1 MLESIRVTEK
11 LRWPE
16 LELAKKSVLLN
27 PTERNDTSQA
37 DLQQLSV
44 GILKE
49 IFTGSNG
56 YNVLLPS
63 KGEKK
68 RLSSNHHKRHR
79 KSAKPSAVMR
89 YKERRT
95 PSSSVP
101 LVNKEWCLG
110 SGHTALLMG
119 SLVASGSK
127 FPLGISVVGSGIGLS
142 QRPKGKIKRL
152 YFSSLQRSSVPVGQ
166 GKDSEVATRRLC
178 ILTAVKPS
186 NVEKEKVKFFKSEFT
201 YNPQFE
207 YANPALPNVLAR
219 HSVASEKFLLQ
230 AIKIMKM
237 ALQKYGSYEKFEQA
251 TGGSLLTKSRIWFYV
266 KKYMER
272 EDCLGDIA
280 VHLTDDLLSRASMTI
295 VNGRPT
301 LTINVSTA
309 REHWLEGMLRH
320 EIGTHYLRGLNN
332 NQQPWCNWNGRKKYG
347 LKPINPTE
355 EGLASIHSVLF
366 HKDPFLWRAALLY
379 YTVYQASHM
388 SFREL
393 FQDIGK
399 FVENPNTRW
408 DYCVRAKRGQ
418 TDTSQPGCFSKDQVY
433 LDGILK
439 ILRHRDNIDFQLL
452 TALGKV
458 SYEDVDRL
466 KVTAILQSA
475 QIPHFMRD
483 QGRYLEQ
490 LDKIMEVNGLID
502 CELQV
507 LI

>member
-16 LELAKKSVLLN
+16 LELSKKSVLLY
-27 PTERNDTSQA
+27 PTGKNGAGEA
-37 DLQQLSV
+37 GLQQVPVS
-44 GILKE
+44 ILKE

-68 RLSSNHHKRHR
+68 RTLACHHKKHR
-79 KSAKPSAVMR
+79 KSAKPSAVSR
-89 YKERRT
+89 FKERRN
-95 PSSSVP
+95 PSTSVP
-101 LVNKEWCLG
+101 LVAEKWCLE
-110 SGHTALLMG
+110 SRNTQFLV
-119 SLVASGSK
+119 SLSDCLSVSK
-127 FPLGISVVGSGIGLS
+127 
-142 QRPKGKIKRL
+142 RKRVKKNL
-152 YFSSLQRSSVPVGQ
+152 KLPTQLIFKKNSVPFLPK
-166 GKDSEVATRRLC
+166 KDDRL
-178 ILTAVKPS
+178 KYQ
-186 NVEKEKVKFFKSEFT
+186 N
-201 YNPQFE
+201 
-207 YANPALPNVLAR
+207 
-219 HSVASEKFLLQ
+219 
-230 AIKIMKM
+230 AIKIMNI
-237 ALQKYGSYEKFEQA
+237 ALQKYGSYENFEQA
-251 TGGSLLTKSRIWFYV
+251 TGGNLLTKSRIWFYV
-266 KKYMER
+266 KKYMEK
-272 EDCLGDIA
+272 ENCLGDIA

-301 LTINVSTA
+301 LTINISTA

-320 EIGTHYLRGLNN
+320 EIGTHYIRGLNN
-332 NQQPWCNWNGRKKYG
+332 NLQPWNNWTGRRKHG

-366 HKDPFLWRAALLY
+366 RKDPFLWRAALLY

-388 SFREL
+388 SFSEL
-393 FQDIGK
+393 FLDIGK
-399 FVENPNTRW
+399 FVENANTRW

-439 ILRHRDNIDFQLL
+439 ILRHRDSIDFQLL

-466 KVTAILQSA
+466 KIIAILQNA
-475 QIPHFMRD
+475 QIPHFMQD
-483 QGRYLEQ
+483 QARYLEQ
-490 LDKIMEVNGLID
+490 LDKIMKVNGLTD

>member
-16 LELAKKSVLLN
+16 LELSKKSVLLY
-27 PTERNDTSQA
+27 PTGKNGAGEA
-37 DLQQLSV
+37 GLQQVPVS
-44 GILKE
+44 ILKE

-68 RLSSNHHKRHR
+68 RTLACHHKKHR
-79 KSAKPSAVMR
+79 KSAKPSAVSR
-89 YKERRT
+89 FKERRN
-95 PSSSVP
+95 PSTSVP
-101 LVNKEWCLG
+101 LVAEKWCLE
-110 SGHTALLMG
+110 SRNT
-119 SLVASGSK
+119 
-127 FPLGISVVGSGIGLS
+127 
-142 QRPKGKIKRL
+142 
-152 YFSSLQRSSVPVGQ
+152 
-166 GKDSEVATRRLC
+166 
-178 ILTAVKPS
+178 
-186 NVEKEKVKFFKSEFT
+186 
-201 YNPQFE
+201 QF
-207 YANPALPNVLAR
+207 L
-219 HSVASEKFLLQ
+219 
-230 AIKIMKM
+230 AIKIMNI
-237 ALQKYGSYEKFEQA
+237 ALQKYGSYENFEQA
-251 TGGSLLTKSRIWFYV
+251 TGGNLLTKSRIWFYV
-266 KKYMER
+266 KKYMEK
-272 EDCLGDIA
+272 ENCLGDIA

-301 LTINVSTA
+301 LTINISTA

-320 EIGTHYLRGLNN
+320 EIGTHYIRGLNN
-332 NQQPWCNWNGRKKYG
+332 NLQPWNNWTGRRKHG

-366 HKDPFLWRAALLY
+366 RKDPFLWRAALLY

-388 SFREL
+388 SFSEL
-393 FQDIGK
+393 FLDIGK
-399 FVENPNTRW
+399 FVENANTRW

-439 ILRHRDNIDFQLL
+439 ILRHRDSIDFQLL

-466 KVTAILQSA
+466 KIIAILQNA
-475 QIPHFMRD
+475 QIPHFMQD
-483 QGRYLEQ
+483 QARYLEQ
-490 LDKIMEVNGLID
+490 LDKIMKVNGLTD

>member
-1 MLESIRVTEK
+1 
-11 LRWPE
+11 
-16 LELAKKSVLLN
+16 
-27 PTERNDTSQA
+27 
-37 DLQQLSV
+37 
-44 GILKE
+44 
-49 IFTGSNG
+49 
-56 YNVLLPS
+56 
-63 KGEKK
+63 
-68 RLSSNHHKRHR
+68 
-79 KSAKPSAVMR
+79 
-89 YKERRT
+89 
-95 PSSSVP
+95 
-101 LVNKEWCLG
+101 
-110 SGHTALLMG
+110 
-119 SLVASGSK
+119 
-127 FPLGISVVGSGIGLS
+127 
-142 QRPKGKIKRL
+142 
-152 YFSSLQRSSVPVGQ
+152 
-166 GKDSEVATRRLC
+166 
-178 ILTAVKPS
+178 
-186 NVEKEKVKFFKSEFT
+186 
-201 YNPQFE
+201 
-207 YANPALPNVLAR
+207 
-219 HSVASEKFLLQ
+219 
-230 AIKIMKM
+230 MKM
-237 ALQKYGSYEKFEQA
+237 ALKKYGSYEKFEQV

-272 EDCLGDIA
+272 ENCLGDIA
-280 VHLTDDLLSRASMTI
+280 VRLTDDLLSRASMTI

-332 NQQPWCNWNGRKKYG
+332 NLQPWCNWNGRKKFG

-393 FQDIGK
+393 FLDIGK

-458 SYEDVDRL
+458 SYEDIDRL
-466 KVTAILQSA
+466 KVVAILQNA
-475 QIPHFMRD
+475 QIPHFMQD
-483 QGRYLEQ
+483 QARYLEQ
-490 LDKIMEVNGLID
+490 LDRIMEVNGLTY

-507 LI
+507 LV

>member
-1 MLESIRVTEK
+1 MGWSTALIEYLLVLREFEK

-27 PTERNDTSQA
+27 PTERNDTGQA
-37 DLQQLSV
+37 DLQQVSV

-56 YNVLLPS
+56 YNVLLSS

-68 RLSSNHHKRHR
+68 RLSSNHHKKHR

-101 LVNKEWCLG
+101 LVDKEWCLG

-142 QRPKGKIKRL
+142 QRPKGKIRRL
-152 YFSSLQRSSVPVGQ
+152 YFSSLQRSSLPVGQ
-166 GKDSEVATRRLC
+166 GKDSEGTTRRLC

-219 HSVASEKFLLQ
+219 HSIASEKFLLQ
-230 AIKIMKM
+230 AIKIMKI

-320 EIGTHYLRGLNN
+320 EIG
-332 NQQPWCNWNGRKKYG
+332 
-347 LKPINPTE
+347 
-355 EGLASIHSVLF
+355 
-366 HKDPFLWRAALLY
+366 
-379 YTVYQASHM
+379 
-388 SFREL
+388 
-393 FQDIGK
+393 
-399 FVENPNTRW
+399 
-408 DYCVRAKRGQ
+408 
-418 TDTSQPGCFSKDQVY
+418 CFSKDQVY

-466 KVTAILQSA
+466 KVIAILQNA
-475 QIPHFMRD
+475 QIPHFMRN

-490 LDKIMEVNGLID
+490 LDKIMEVNGLTD

-507 LI
+507 LV

>member
-11 LRWPE
+11 LRWPG
-16 LELAKKSVLLN
+16 LELTKKSVLLN
-27 PTERNDTSQA
+27 PTEKNGSSFQEVSTS
-37 DLQQLSV
+37 
-44 GILKE
+44 ILKE

-68 RLSSNHHKRHR
+68 RTSSSHHKKHR
-79 KSAKPSAVMR
+79 KSAKPSAVLR
-89 YKERRT
+89 YKERRN
-95 PSSSVP
+95 PSASLP
-101 LVNKEWCLG
+101 LVDEAWCLG
-110 SGHTALLMG
+110 NRHTQLLVG
-119 SLVASGSK
+119 NLVASSSK
-127 FPLGISVVGSGIGLS
+127 FPLGISVVGSGIGLT
-142 QRPKGKIKRL
+142 QRPKGKVKRL
-152 YFSSLQRSSVPVGQ
+152 YFSSLQRSRLPIGT
-166 GKDSEVATRRLC
+166 GKDGEATTRRLC

-186 NVEKEKVKFFKSEFT
+186 NVEREKVKFFKSEFT

-207 YANPALPNVLAR
+207 YTNPALPNMLAR

-251 TGGSLLTKSRIWFYV
+251 TGGNLLTKSRIWFYV
-266 KKYMER
+266 KKYMEK
-272 EDCLGDIA
+272 ENCLGDIA

-320 EIGTHYLRGLNN
+320 EIGTHYIRGLNN
-332 NQQPWCNWNGRKKYG
+332 NLQPWNNWNGRRKHG

-366 HKDPFLWRAALLY
+366 RKDPFLWRAALLY

-388 SFREL
+388 SFSEL
-393 FQDIGK
+393 FLDIEK

-452 TALGKV
+452 TALGKI
-458 SYEDVDRL
+458 SHEDVDRL
-466 KVTAILQSA
+466 RIIAILQNA
-475 QIPHFMRD
+475 QIPHFMQD
-483 QGRYLEQ
+483 QLRYMEQ
-490 LDKIMEVNGLID
+490 LDKIMKVNGLTD
-502 CELQV
+502 NELQI